1 MTRLAQRRTRHD
13 GGVRD
18 TPYLA
23 VDEPLLEANL
33 TAMADHARQ
42 LGVAL
47 RPHAKTH
54 KSVEIARRQLAH
66 GAVGLTVATVS
77 EAEVFADAGIDDLF
91 IAYPIWADGPRAG
104 RVRALASR
112 VRLRVGVD
120 SIEGARMLAQA
131 VTSGEHPTPLAVA
144 VEVDSGHHRT
154 GVAPDQAGIIAAAA
168 AEYGL
173 EVDGVFTFP
182 GHSYAP
188 DARVTAAHDE
198 ARALDVAR
206 ESLLGL
212 GLACPV
218 VSGGSTPSVDA
229 AEGRATGGVLTEL
242 RPGVYPFFDA
252 QQWELGTAGPAR
264 IALTAV
270 ATVVSVRGSRAVVD
284 LGNKVLGADR
294 AAYAT
299 GFGRLPA
306 WPAARIVALS
316 EHHATLE
323 FDAPDAA
330 PALGE
335 RVRIAPNHVC
345 AAINLADELIIERG
359 GAEVAVWPVDARGAN
374 S

>member
-1 MTRLAQRRTRHD
+1 M
-13 GGVRD
+13 RD
-18 TPYLA
+18 TPYL
-23 VDEPLLEANL
+23 VIDEQLLESNL
-33 TAMADHARQ
+33 AAMADHARQ

-77 EAEVFADAGIDDLF
+77 EAEVFADAGLDDLF
-91 IAYPIWADGPRAG
+91 IAYPIWAEGPRAS
-104 RVRALASR
+104 RLRALAGR
-112 VRLRVGVD
+112 VRLRVGID

-131 VTSGEHPTPLAVA
+131 TAGGEHPAPIAVA

-154 GVAPDQAGIIAAAA
+154 GVAPDQAGIVAAAA
-168 AEYGL
+168 DEYGL
-173 EVDGVFTFP
+173 TVDGVFTFP

-188 DARVTAAHDE
+188 EARATAAHDE
-198 ARALDVAR
+198 AQALEIAR

-218 VSGGSTPSVDA
+218 VSGGSTPSADA
-229 AEGRATGGVLTEL
+229 AEGRARGGVLTEL

-252 QQWELGTAGPAR
+252 QQWELGTAGPGR

-270 ATVVSVRGSRAVVD
+270 ATVVSARGARVVVD

-294 AAYAT
+294 AGYAT

-306 WPAARIVALS
+306 VPAARVVALS
-316 EHHATLE
+316 EHHATIE
-323 FDAPDAA
+323 FESAEAA
-330 PALGE
+330 PAVGA
-335 RVRIAPNHVC
+335 RVRVAPNHVC
-345 AAINLADELIIERG
+345 AAINLADELVVERA
-359 GAEVAVWPVDARGAN
+359 GAELAVWPVDARGAN
-374 S
+374 T